1 MSSIYHICS
10 SRKTVCVIN
19 LVQPPSNCC
28 RHTRVLPATCIA
40 SLLSLPQFLP
50 VLAIIQISPP
60 RWSSMGCLQPLH
72 FGSSSG
78 DALGFGFSVSASR
91 HATQVRAPSMRQ
103 KLPTMGCSQWV
114 HLKHSACHT
123 LPGTEAWEPAVW
135 SWRMHADAILNKYT
149 QEGNHGSSQTRNTLT
164 LSIHSTSTISTISQ
178 ASPDKKLS
186 QALLPLHSFTPS
198 MFFLIFLE
206 RLEADHSQANG
217 TTTNKK
223 KHQLINSESSTSPV
237 AGYRIWKSS
246 CVCVLC
252 YKLLSIVFFE
262 HVIHTHIY
270 II

>member
-1 MSSIYHICS
+1 M
-10 SRKTVCVIN
+10 
-19 LVQPPSNCC
+19 QPPSNCC

-60 RWSSMGCLQPLH
+60 RWSSMGCLHPLH

-91 HATQVRAPSMRQ
+91 HATHVRAPSMRQ

-114 HLKHSACHT
+114 HLKHSGCHT

-135 SWRMHADAILNKYT
+135 SWRMYADAILNKYT

-186 QALLPLHSFTPS
+186 QALLPLHSFTPPCFS
-198 MFFLIFLE
+198 LSFWSGLKQTTPKLMG
-206 RLEADHSQANG
+206 RLQTKRN
-217 TTTNKK
+217 
-223 KHQLINSESSTSPV
+223 IN
-237 AGYRIWKSS
+237 
-246 CVCVLC
+246 
-252 YKLLSIVFFE
+252 
-262 HVIHTHIY
+262 
-270 II
+270 

>member
-135 SWRMHADAILNKYT
+135 SWRMYADAILNKYT

-237 AGYRIWKSS
+237 AGYRVWKSS
-246 CVCVLC
+246 CVCVD
-252 YKLLSIVFFE
+252 YVISYYLLFFLSM
-262 HVIHTHIY
+262 
-270 II
+270 

>member
-1 MSSIYHICS
+1 MFIPKDRLCYKFGATTKQLLPTYSGSTSHMHSIPSLSTPISSGFCHHS
-10 SRKTVCVIN
+10 D
-19 LVQPPSNCC
+19 
-28 RHTRVLPATCIA
+28 
-40 SLLSLPQFLP
+40 F
-50 VLAIIQISPP
+50 PP

-114 HLKHSACHT
+114 HLKHSGCHT

-135 SWRMHADAILNKYT
+135 SWRMYADAILNKYT

-198 MFFLIFLE
+198 MFFPIFLE

-237 AGYRIWKSS
+237 AGYR
-246 CVCVLC
+246 V
-252 YKLLSIVFFE
+252 
-262 HVIHTHIY
+262 
-270 II
+270 